1 MGYGQGALIRGAVD
15 GFRQHERDVQNR
27 ENHEDNR
34 ATKAMQ
40 RERMK
45 GQMDDEAKVRNRR
58 DAYEKDPAITGAADA
73 VSYYRAKRDKALQI
87 GDTAEFERVN
97 AKLTEEEQKVF
108 TRDYDTAMRRFI
120 GSQGADYQAL
130 ADVYNKHWSDGVN
143 LEMVRNEDGSYAM
156 TFTREGEEP
165 VTHNAQNWE
174 EVGRVAMRM
183 SDPKSW
189 LKMKDDE
196 AKELLK
202 GRVKRD
208 EIVARGEQDRETARV
223 RGDEARRTAQ
233 LRAGAG
239 GKGVT
244 GDPAA
249 VRTAK
254 WQIQQLMK
262 NGMSEQEAT
271 QIVLKA
277 NKGDVTAKDKLRHL
291 GALRRNAMPGD
302 EGNVEQQLEKDV
314 ATAGGRAP
322 AKQTNDDPLGLR
334 K

>member
-1 MGYGQGALIRGAVD
+1 MGYGQGALIKGAVD
-15 GFRQHERDVQNR
+15 GFRQHERDVQTQ
-27 ENHEDNR
+27 ENHEDVR
-34 ATKAMQ
+34 KTRAMQ
-40 RERMK
+40 RERMQ
-45 GQMDDEAKVRNRR
+45 GQIDDENKVRTRR

-73 VSYYRAKRDKALQI
+73 VSYYRAKRDKALRI

-120 GSQGADYQAL
+120 GSQGADYRAL

-143 LEMVRNEDGSYAM
+143 LDMVRNEDGNYDL
-156 TFTREGEEP
+156 TFSRDGEEP
-165 VTHNAQNWE
+165 VVQKAKNWE

-202 GRVKRD
+202 GRVKQD
-208 EIVARGEQDRETARV
+208 EIRARGEQDRETARV
-223 RGDEARRTAQ
+223 RGEETRRTAV

-254 WQIQQLMK
+254 WQIAQLMK
-262 NGMSEQEAT
+262 NGMTEQEAPRRHNRPG
-271 QIVLKA
+271 Q
-277 NKGDVTAKDKLRHL
+277 TAPSGRDPRESSEK
-291 GALRRNAMPGD
+291 PG
-302 EGNVEQQLEKDV
+302 G
-314 ATAGGRAP
+314 
-322 AKQTNDDPLGLR
+322 
-334 K
+334 

>member
-34 ATKAMQ
+34 ATRAMQ

-45 GQMDDEAKVRNRR
+45 GQMDDEAKVRTRR

-108 TRDYDTAMRRFI
+108 TRDYDRAMRRFI
-120 GSQGADYQAL
+120 GSQGADYQGL
-130 ADVYNKHWSDGVN
+130 ADVYNKHWSDGVS
-143 LEMVRNEDGSYAM
+143 LDMVRNEDGSYTM
-156 TFTREGEEP
+156 TFSREGEEP
-165 VTHNAQNWE
+165 VTQEAKNWE
-174 EVGRVAMRM
+174 DVGRVAMRM

-189 LKMKDDE
+189 LAMKDAE

-202 GRVKRD
+202 GRIKNE
-208 EIVARGEQDRETARV
+208 EIAARGDEDRKTARV
-223 RGDEARRTAQ
+223 RGEEARKTTQ

-239 GKGVT
+239 GKGVA

-254 WQIQQLMK
+254 WQIDQLVK
-262 NGMSEQEAT
+262 NGMTEQEAT

-277 NKGDVTAKDKLRHL
+277 NRGDVTAKDKLRHL
-291 GALRRNAMPGD
+291 GALRRGAIPGQD
-302 EGNVEQQLEKDV
+302 GNVEEQLEKDV
-314 ATAGGRAP
+314 ATAGGKAP
-322 AKQTNDDPLGLR
+322 SVKTGDPLGLR

>member
-15 GFRQHERDVQNR
+15 GFRQHERDVQNQ
-27 ENHEDNR
+27 ENHEDVR
-34 ATKAMQ
+34 QARAMQ

-45 GQMDDEAKVRNRR
+45 GQMDDEARVRTRR
-58 DAYEKDPAITGAADA
+58 DAYEKDPSITGAADP
-73 VSYYRAKRDKALQI
+73 VSYYRAKRDKALRI

-120 GSQGADYQAL
+120 GSQGADYRAL

-143 LEMVRNEDGSYAM
+143 LDMVRNEDGSYDL
-156 TFTREGEEP
+156 TFSRDGEEP
-165 VTHNAQNWE
+165 VVQKAQNWE

-202 GRVKRD
+202 GRVKES
-208 EIVARGEQDRETARV
+208 EIRVRGEQDRETARV
-223 RGDEARRTAQ
+223 RGEETRRTAV
-233 LRAGAG
+233 LRAGTG

-254 WQIQQLMK
+254 WQIAQLMK
-262 NGMSEQEAT
+262 NGMTEQEAT

-322 AKQTNDDPLGLR
+322 VGPANDDPLGLR